1 MKRLWKLGL
10 ACMLFLLMLSACS
23 YQYRPTEGVWY
34 CEKLDIY
41 LDMDSPNKGMYLAEN
56 GSYEPLVFLIDYG
69 TGFYIEFRES
79 EQTVMTPGT
88 ETIDTDFR
96 YRNGILTLTDRESGE
111 KYHFTEVD
119 RALYPGG

>member
-41 LDMDSPNKGMYLAEN
+41 LDMDSPARACIWLKTA
-56 GSYEPLVFLIDYG
+56 
-69 TGFYIEFRES
+69 
-79 EQTVMTPGT
+79 VMS
-88 ETIDTDFR
+88 R
-96 YRNGILTLTDRESGE
+96 WCS
-111 KYHFTEVD
+111 
-119 RALYPGG
+119 

>member
-41 LDMDSPNKGMYLAEN
+41 LDMDSPSKGMYLAEN
-56 GSYEPLVFLIDYG
+56 GSYEPLVFLIAG
-69 TGFYIEFRES
+69 GA
-79 EQTVMTPGT
+79 G
-88 ETIDTDFR
+88 
-96 YRNGILTLTDRESGE
+96 GAAGDRRRPVHRQGAPEPP
-111 KYHFTEVD
+111 HPRCPFLH
-119 RALYPGG
+119 R